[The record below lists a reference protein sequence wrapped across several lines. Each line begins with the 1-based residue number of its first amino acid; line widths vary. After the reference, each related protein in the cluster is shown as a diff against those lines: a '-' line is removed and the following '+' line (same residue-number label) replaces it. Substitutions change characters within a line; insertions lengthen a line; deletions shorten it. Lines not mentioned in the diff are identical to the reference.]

1 MRMKKLLATAI
12 TMAAL
17 PFAAQAQASCQD
29 DERLYAMADF
39 SEAQRNGTA
48 EPLML
53 TADTYLH
60 LTPKAREVIGNNMRL
75 LDGDCNAMQ
84 MLEGEP
90 PVKIEMPFPVLYNAF
105 EDAVLRG
112 DNRTSGILVR
122 SFRAQPM
129 DSASFLGLFTLVSK
143 DPALVQNL
151 SSGAGISPHTSIGS
165 RCEEPVSY
173 LHFADFFVRFGG
185 QVEGNNGKA
194 WFTSGSKTE
203 VTSVEDNLTHSFPR
217 LSDQCYVAKES
228 ILTVA
233 ESAGSIVIDMGNHNL
248 LDHWGHSSTKG
259 KFIEV
264 YNDWVESGAPDD
276 AQPQSLF
283 D

>member
-17 PFAAQAQASCQD
+17 PLAAQAQAACQD

-39 SEAQRNGTA
+39 AEAQHNGAA
-48 EPLML
+48 EPLRL

-60 LTPKAREVIGNNMRL
+60 LTPKAREVIGDNLSL
-75 LDGDCNAMQ
+75 LDADCNAMQ
-84 MLEGEP
+84 VMDGEP
-90 PVKIEMPFPVLYNAF
+90 PIKIEMPFPVLYNAF

-112 DNRTSGILVR
+112 DERTSGIVLR
-122 SFRAQPM
+122 GFRAQPM

-143 DPALVQNL
+143 DPTLVQNL
-151 SSGAGISPHTSIGS
+151 SSGAGISPHASIGRKCS
-165 RCEEPVSY
+165 EPVSY
-173 LHFADFFVRFGG
+173 LYFADFFVRFGG

-194 WFTSGSKTE
+194 WFTSGSQTE

-217 LSDQCYVAKES
+217 LGNDCHVSKES
-228 ILTVA
+228 VLSSA
-233 ESAGSIVIDMGNHNL
+233 ESAGSIAIDMGNSRT
-248 LDHWGHSSTKG
+248 DQWGHNGGTMVNEAYAG
-259 KFIEV
+259 
-264 YNDWVESGAPDD
+264 WVEAGAPDD